1 MSLSLIK
8 IKTHQGRPERLKR
21 GKPGRRACRQGE
33 DGFTLLEITIALVLM
48 MIVCLG
54 AASLFSYAVY
64 YNSGGYD
71 RGQALAIAQQA
82 TETLRNRPYTVS
94 ATDPLLAAATTTQTV
109 YRGSAPG
116 TSTGARAY
124 LLSVTIT
131 DAASGSYKLIS
142 VTVTPQGAGQS
153 WATGA
158 AGAVTLETIRARTNE

>member
-1 MSLSLIK
+1 MPGASAVPAPLES
-8 IKTHQGRPERLKR
+8 ER
-21 GKPGRRACRQGE
+21 
-33 DGFTLLEITIALVLM
+33 GFTLLETTIALVLM
-48 MIVCLG
+48 MVVCLG

-64 YNSGGYD
+64 YNTGGYD

-82 TETLRNRPYTVS
+82 TEALRNCAYSAS

-116 TSTGARAY
+116 STTGARAY

-131 DAASGSYKLIS
+131 NSASGSYKLIS